1 MKYRFNKNLLVIN
14 ESSFFARQHVTKVIV
29 TDFDLYIHNGGS
41 FDWFSFTGNSMVDH
55 KFIAELKQDIEAWL
69 NNEA

>member
-14 ESSFFARQHVTKVIV
+14 ESSFFARQHITKVIV
-29 TDFDLYIHNGGS
+29 TDFDLYIYNKDAH
-41 FDWFSFTGNSMVDH
+41 DWFSFTGNAMVDR